1 MAQIQININTDN
13 QAFEDNELGELK
25 RILETV
31 DLVDGWQLRDINGNV
46 VGEVRYLEDFDES
59 AGSI

>member
-13 QAFEDNELGELK
+13 QAFEQDELGELV
-25 RILETV
+25 RILNTV

-46 VGEVRYLEDFDES
+46 VGEVRYIEDYDES